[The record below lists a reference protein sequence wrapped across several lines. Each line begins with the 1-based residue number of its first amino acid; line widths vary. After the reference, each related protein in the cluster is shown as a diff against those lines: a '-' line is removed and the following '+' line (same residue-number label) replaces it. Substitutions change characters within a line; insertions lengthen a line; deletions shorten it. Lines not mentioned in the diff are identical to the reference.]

1 MANPNIAPPAYS
13 DNAPPSATKKTYGA
27 TSSPTSAAEPL
38 LGAQRGMLAS
48 GSGRDAWMDSGDDLE
63 AFGDGYDT
71 KDERNVDECEMVIR
85 MAFIR
90 KVYS

>member
-1 MANPNIAPPAYS
+1 MANPSIPPPAYS
-13 DNAPPSATKKTYGA
+13 DAPDAANKKTYGA
-27 TSSPTSAAEPL
+27 VESPTNANEPL
-38 LGAQRGMLAS
+38 LGSQRGLLAS
-48 GSGRDAWMDSGDDLE
+48 GSGRDAWINSNDDVE
-63 AFGDGYDT
+63 AADGYDT

>member
-1 MANPNIAPPAYS
+1 MSNPSIPPPAYS
-13 DNAPPSATKKTYGA
+13 DAPDATNKKTYGA
-27 TSSPTSAAEPL
+27 VDSPTNATEPL

-48 GSGRDAWMDSGDDLE
+48 GSGRDAWMNSSDDVE
-63 AFGDGYDT
+63 AADGYDT
-71 KDERNVDECEMVIR
+71 KNERNVDECEMVIR